1 MGCQYTYDR
10 AKMCGTQIGTWI
22 LSHSSV
28 FYVAF
33 FLRLFVIQPW
43 YDLIPELVPTEGSN
57 VGIQKSM
64 EQHRGDHLQIY
75 ETWQSTEEICHL
87 QLPPA
92 MEKIRK
98 TPRKPRDLE
107 IFFPWHFTAPHF
119 CR

>member
-28 FYVAF
+28 FYVT
-33 FLRLFVIQPW
+33 LIRPFVIQRW

-75 ETWQSTEEICHL
+75 ETWQSMEEICHL
-87 QLPPA
+87 QLPSHGKNTENP
-92 MEKIRK
+92 EK
-98 TPRKPRDLE
+98 T
-107 IFFPWHFTAPHF
+107 
-119 CR
+119 